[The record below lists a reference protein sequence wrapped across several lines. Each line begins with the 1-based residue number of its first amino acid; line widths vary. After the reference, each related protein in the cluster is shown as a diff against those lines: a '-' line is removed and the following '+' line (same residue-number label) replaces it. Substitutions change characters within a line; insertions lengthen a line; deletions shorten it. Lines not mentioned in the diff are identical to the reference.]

1 MLHFVSDSMAL
12 EDVVNLQPRLH
23 NYIYLVMT
31 TLALAYTYVCCL
43 IHLSFETISGLYQ

>member
-1 MLHFVSDSMAL
+1 MLHFVSDFMVQ
-12 EDVVNLQPRLH
+12 ENVVNLQPRLH

-43 IHLSFETISGLYQ
+43 IHLRFETISGLYQ